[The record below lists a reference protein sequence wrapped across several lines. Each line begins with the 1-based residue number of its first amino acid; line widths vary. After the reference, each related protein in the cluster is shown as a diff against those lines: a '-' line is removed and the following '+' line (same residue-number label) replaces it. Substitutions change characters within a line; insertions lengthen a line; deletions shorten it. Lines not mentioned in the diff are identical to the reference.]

1 MRDLASGTVRAG
13 SPAAGPHRL
22 TAQAQ
27 GRNGPPRGARKL
39 LGLVLLLGV
48 WALGSAQ
55 GWIPEA
61 AIPGPW
67 VIVASFADLVAD
79 RTLPEAMLISLQR
92 VAIGLAI
99 GLVIGVGLAVA
110 TGLSRFAED
119 LFDAPMQMLR
129 TIPWPGL
136 IPLLIIW
143 FGIDEAPKVA
153 LVAFAVTF
161 PLYLNVYAGIRTVD
175 MTLVE
180 AARTLG
186 LGRAALIRHVMLPG
200 ALPSALVGL
209 RWALGSAWLALVFS
223 ETVNAQAGIGYLITL
238 ARESYRTD
246 VIIVGLVVYA
256 FLGLAADVIVRGLE
270 RWLLSWQQ
278 AFSGT

>member
-1 MRDLASGTVRAG
+1 MSELAERTGP
-13 SPAAGPHRL
+13 PATGLHRVA
-22 TAQAQ
+22 AQAQ
-27 GRNGPPRGARKL
+27 RRSGPPRGVRKL
-39 LGLVLLLGV
+39 LGLVLLLGG

-55 GWIPEA
+55 GWIPAA

-67 VIVASFADLVAD
+67 VIVGSFADLIAD
-79 RTLPEAMLISLQR
+79 GSLPEAMLISLQR

-161 PLYLNVYAGIRTVD
+161 PLYLNVYAGIRSVD
-175 MTLVE
+175 VTLVE

-186 LGRAALIRHVMLPG
+186 LGRAALVRHVMLPG

-209 RWALGSAWLALVFS
+209 RWAIGSAWLALVFS

-246 VIIVGLVVYA
+246 IIIVGLVVYA

>member
-1 MRDLASGTVRAG
+1 MSLRAVISRD
-13 SPAAGPHRL
+13 GPPGGGLRHVVEPTR
-22 TAQAQ
+22 Q
-27 GRNGPPRGARKL
+27 RRRSPPRGVRRL
-39 LGLVLLLGV
+39 LGLLLLLVGWTV
-48 WALGSAQ
+48 GSAQ
-55 GWIPEA
+55 GWIHPS
-61 AIPGPW
+61 AIPAPD
-67 VIVASFADLVAD
+67 VIVATFTDLIVD
-79 RTLPEAMLISLQR
+79 GSLPAAMLISLQR
-92 VAIGLAI
+92 VGIGLAI
-99 GLVIGVGLAVA
+99 GLVIGVGLAVL
-110 TGLSRFAED
+110 TGLSRLAED

-161 PLYLNVYAGIRTVD
+161 PLYLNVYAGIRNVD
-175 MTLVE
+175 ATLVE
-180 AARTLG
+180 TARTLG
-186 LGRAALIRHVMLPG
+186 LGRASLIRHVMLPG
-200 ALPSALVGL
+200 ALPNALVGL
-209 RWALGSAWLALVFS
+209 RWALGSAWLALVFA

-246 VIIVGLVVYA
+246 IIIVGLIVYA
-256 FLGLAADVIVRGLE
+256 FLGLAADMIVRGLE